1 MILKDTKQLIGSVGI
16 IPDPKREN
24 PQVRMLGYWL
34 DESYWGKGYMTE
46 AVQGVLNYGFE
57 ELRLS
62 LITATCYPHNKRSQK
77 VLKKNGFIYEGTL
90 HQAELITTQ
99 TSTTT
104 NATTCPASPNLL
116 RKTMMKSSM
125 YGKCLFATLMIS

>member
-46 AVQGVLNYGFE
+46 AVQGVLN
-57 ELRLS
+57 
-62 LITATCYPHNKRSQK
+62 
-77 VLKKNGFIYEGTL
+77 
-90 HQAELITTQ
+90 
-99 TSTTT
+99 
-104 NATTCPASPNLL
+104 
-116 RKTMMKSSM
+116 
-125 YGKCLFATLMIS
+125 

>member
-1 MILKDTKQLIGSVGI
+1 
-16 IPDPKREN
+16 
-24 PQVRMLGYWL
+24 MLGYWL

-90 HQAELITTQ
+90 HQAELTYNGNIYDHQ
-99 TSTTT
+99 
-104 NATTCPASPNLL
+104 CYYLPASPNLL

-125 YGKCLFATLMIS
+125 YGKCPFATRMIS